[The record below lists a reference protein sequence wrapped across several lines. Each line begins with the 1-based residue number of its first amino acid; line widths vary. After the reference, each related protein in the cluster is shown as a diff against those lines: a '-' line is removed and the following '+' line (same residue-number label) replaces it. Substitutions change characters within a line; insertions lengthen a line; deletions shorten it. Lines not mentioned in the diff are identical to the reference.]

1 MKQLIILSILAI
13 ASSTSASDKYLEL
26 QAPNTYPYQDI
37 FRYSKDVSI
46 LKETEGN
53 QINCFVEVKTKTDT
67 LRSEPQLIDN
77 LRSKGLSVET
87 CLPRHEAKRILSQL
101 HKS

>member
-1 MKQLIILSILAI
+1 MKKLILLSILAI
-13 ASSTSASDKYLEL
+13 AFSTSASDKHLEL
-26 QAPNTYPYQDI
+26 LAPNAYPYQDI

-67 LRSEPQLIDN
+67 LRSEPQLIVHHH
-77 LRSKGLSVET
+77 SKGLSVET

-101 HKS
+101 HKR

>member
-1 MKQLIILSILAI
+1 MKQLILLSMLAI
-13 ASSTSASDKYLEL
+13 TFSTSASNKHLEL
-26 QAPNTYPYQDI
+26 LAPNTYPYQDI

-53 QINCFVEVKTKTDT
+53 QINCFVEIKTKTDT
-67 LRSEPQLIDN
+67 LRSEPQLIDHH
-77 LRSKGLSVET
+77 RSKGLSVET
-87 CLPRHEAKRILSQL
+87 CLPRSEAKRILSQL